1 MPSVQ
6 VNGVRLG
13 FDVAGQGEDLVL
25 LHGGS
30 GRRQAFGPL
39 RADLCSWRTWALDLR
54 GHGQST
60 HTPGAYRLEQFAE
73 DVAAFLDQ
81 RLEGPAV
88 VYGHSFGGHVA
99 LVLAAGHPG
108 LVRALVVGDAP
119 LDAHRLGAH
128 IAGDRRM
135 LRRWQQLA
143 ASGLGPAAIA
153 RELEMVPVRLG
164 EQEPVPA
171 REVFGSGH
179 PWFAEGGAALAAHD
193 PDFLAAVAD
202 RFWDTHQLLDPEALV
217 PRLACPVLVLQADAA
232 AGGLLA
238 DADVELLR
246 RFASVPVQA
255 VWLDGV
261 GHGLHLQAPEAVA
274 SVLDGSLRTL
284 LNRANP

>member
-1 MPSVQ
+1 VPSVQ

-13 FDVAGQGEDLVL
+13 FDVVGQGEDLLL

-30 GRRQAFGPL
+30 GHRQSFGPL
-39 RADLCSWRTWALDLR
+39 RAELRSWRSWTLDLR

-73 DVAAFLDQ
+73 DVATFLEE

-88 VYGHSFGGHVA
+88 VYGHSFGGHVT

-108 LVRALVVGDAP
+108 LLRALVIGDAP
-119 LDAHRLGAH
+119 LDIRRLHAH
-128 IAGDRRM
+128 IAGDRPK
-135 LRRWQQLA
+135 LKRWQQLA
-143 ASGLGPAAIA
+143 ASGMGPAAVA
-153 RELEMVPVRLG
+153 GELEMLPVKLG
-164 EQEPVPA
+164 GQEPVPA
-171 REVFGSGH
+171 WKVFGSGH
-179 PWFAEGGAALAAHD
+179 PWFADMGAALAAHD

-202 RFWDTHQLLDPEALV
+202 RFWDTHHMLDPEALV
-217 PRLACPVLVLQADAA
+217 PRLACPVLALQADAA

-246 RFASVPVQA
+246 RFARVPVHA
-255 VWLDGV
+255 VRLDGV

-284 LNRANP
+284 LNRADR